1 VRKLNVVL
9 FIAVGLIGLI
19 MFISMMRMTILI
31 DVKHAQDDDRV
42 KITLKTL
49 FGLIRYTINIP
60 LVKLDKESLGII
72 VFRQD
77 EVGGN
82 QNNVDLHPKKS
93 KYTPSEIAHS
103 FRQTK
108 QFINHVV
115 HLHSI
120 IKKFMSHI
128 SITKFEWHTTF
139 GTGDAAYT
147 GMAVGIGWSVKYGIV
162 AIVSKYMKLKTVPV
176 ITITPSFQQAMSQTH
191 FICMIHFRIGHAML
205 AGIRI
210 VKHWRGNSLA
220 KLKSFVAGK
229 ANESY

>member
-1 VRKLNVVL
+1 MNAVL
-9 FIAVGLIGLI
+9 FIAVGLICFI
-19 MFISMMRMTILI
+19 MFISMMRMSILI
-31 DVKHAQDDDRV
+31 DVKHAQGDDRV

-60 LVKLDKESLGII
+60 LVKVDKESLGII
-72 VFRQD
+72 VSRRD
-77 EVGGN
+77 EMSYGKS
-82 QNNVDLHPKKS
+82 NVEIQPKKN
-93 KYTPSEIAHS
+93 KYTPSEIVDS
-103 FRQTK
+103 LKQTK
-108 QFINHVV
+108 RFVNHVV

-120 IKKFMSHI
+120 LKKFLSHI
-128 SITKFEWHTTF
+128 AVTKFEWHTTF

-147 GMAVGIGWSVKYGIV
+147 GMAIGIGWSVKYGIV
-162 AIVSKYMKLKTVPV
+162 AIVSRYMKLKTGPV

-205 AGIRI
+205 AGMRI
-210 VKHWRGNSLA
+210 VKYWRGNSLS